1 MTSKELVNQVAAKA
15 GISKTEANA
24 ILEATAEVIVQHLCD
39 GKNVMIQNFGTL
51 EVKQKNE
58 RLSVHPKTGVRTLT
72 PPKMQVSLKVV
83 NSLKDEMKNVAT
95 ND

>member
-1 MTSKELVNQVAAKA
+1 MTSKELVNQMAAKV
-15 GISKTEANA
+15 GISKTEAA
-24 ILEATAEVIVQHLCD
+24 ALMEATTEVIVQSLCG

-83 NSLKDEMKNVAT
+83 PSLKDELQ
-95 ND
+95 

>member
-1 MTSKELVNQVAAKA
+1 MAAKA
-15 GISKTEANA
+15 GISKTEATT
-24 ILEATAEVIVQHLCD
+24 LMEATTEVIVQHLCD

-51 EVKQKNE
+51 EVRQKNE

-83 NSLKDEMKNVAT
+83 NGLKDELR
-95 ND
+95 